1 MQESSTSRLTAQQ
14 RQFCEYYAAGYSGV
28 KAAITAGY
36 GRSGARAR
44 ASELLRN
51 VAVQE
56 HLSELRNGT
65 KEALGLEAKNI
76 ARGFMDIA
84 YTGIDDVCTWDGQ
97 NFKLL
102 PISEWPIEAK
112 TGVKK
117 AKVNTRK
124 HPDGSTVTTYE
135 IELESKIAAL
145 DSLAKMLGLY
155 QGFDV
160 LISGLEAY
168 GLKLFQDSQGE
179 WKVEKIQGF

>member
-1 MQESSTSRLTAQQ
+1 MQESSNNGRLTNQQ

-51 VAVQE
+51 VTVQAY
-56 HLSELRNGT
+56 LSELRNGT
-65 KEALGLEAKNI
+65 KEALGLESKNI

-84 YTGIDDVCTWDGQ
+84 YTGIDDVCTWDGK

-102 PISEWPIEAK
+102 PMEEWPIEAK

-124 HPDGSTVTTYE
+124 DQDGSTVTTYE
-135 IELESKIAAL
+135 IELESKISAL

-155 QGFDV
+155 QGFDTLV
-160 LISGLEAY
+160 AGLEAY
-168 GLKLFQDSQGE
+168 GLKLWQDSQGE
-179 WKVEKIQGF
+179 WRVEKI